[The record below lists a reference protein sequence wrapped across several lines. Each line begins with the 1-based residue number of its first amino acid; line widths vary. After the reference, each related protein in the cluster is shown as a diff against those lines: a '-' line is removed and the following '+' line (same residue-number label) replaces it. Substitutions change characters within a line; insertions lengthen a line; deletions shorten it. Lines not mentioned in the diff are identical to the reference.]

1 MALTRH
7 LNYYVDSDGH
17 YRRIPWDTWL
27 KDGAFFGLAPVGIKV
42 DDNIEWDSN
51 GNVTCNTDFLDPA
64 DSDDGNKQHSG
75 ISAIIEQTNERTFL
89 ETYENVIAFYESD
102 ESQTY
107 ELDYD
112 KSSYK
117 S

>member
-7 LNYYVDSDGH
+7 LNYYVDDDGY

-27 KDGAFFGLAPVGIKV
+27 EDGAFFGLAPVGIKV
-42 DDNIEWDSN
+42 DNILEWDSN
-51 GNVTCNTDFLDPA
+51 GNVTCHSDFFDPA
-64 DSDDGNKQHSG
+64 DSDDGDKQVSE
-75 ISAIIEQTNERTFL
+75 ISSMIEQTNERTFL
-89 ETYENVIAFYESD
+89 ETYENVTAYYESN

-112 KSSYK
+112 KSTYK